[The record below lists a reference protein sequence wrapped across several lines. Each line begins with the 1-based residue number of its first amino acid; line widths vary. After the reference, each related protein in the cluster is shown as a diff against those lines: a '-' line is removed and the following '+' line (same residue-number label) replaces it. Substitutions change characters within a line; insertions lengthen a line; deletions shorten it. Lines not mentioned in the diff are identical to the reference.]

1 MLRKSPFKHKKILIG
16 ITGGIAAYKATAI
29 VRLLTEAGHTVKVVP
44 SQNALRF
51 IGATTLEALSHNT
64 VDADLYTDVADVK
77 HIELGKSADLVIVA
91 PATASFIART
101 AAGIADDLLGN
112 VILAT
117 NAPVVIAPAMHT
129 EMWLNKATADNVA
142 KLRDRGVVVIE
153 PASGRLTGSDT
164 GIGRLPE
171 PEEIVEQALRA
182 LPAGDLTGRRLLI
195 TAGGTQEAIDPV
207 RFIGNRSSGKQGI
220 AIASEAVRRGAQ
232 VTLIASNIEEIP
244 DGVGDVILA
253 RTALDVANAVN
264 EQLPVHDALIM
275 AAAIADY
282 RIENQSPLKLK
293 RGELGARISLDLV
306 ANPDI
311 LKSAVERIKTEGLN
325 VVSVGF
331 AAETAGSE
339 DALTRLAQRKLIEKG
354 CDILVANDV
363 SGGAVFGSDS
373 NSVLILTASG
383 SATGR
388 SGSKKATA
396 NQLLDMLADSLS
408 K

>member
-1 MLRKSPFKHKKILIG
+1 MRVVVG
-16 ITGGIAAYKATAI
+16 ITGGIAAYKATSI

-51 IGATTLEALSHNT
+51 IGAATLEALSHNT
-64 VDADLYTDVADVK
+64 VDPDLFTDVADVK
-77 HIELGKSADLVIVA
+77 HIEIAKSADLVIVA

-112 VILAT
+112 VMLAT

-129 EMWLNKATADNVA
+129 EMWLNSATVNNIQT
-142 KLRDRGVVVIE
+142 LRERGITVIE
-153 PASGRLTGSDT
+153 PASGRLTGEDS
-164 GIGRLPE
+164 GVGRLPE

-182 LPAGDLTGRRLLI
+182 LPAGDLTGRSILI

-207 RFIGNRSSGKQGI
+207 RFIGNRSSGKQGL
-220 AIASEAVRRGAQ
+220 AIASEAVRRGAR

-244 DGVGDVILA
+244 EGVGTVIEA
-253 RTALDVANAVN
+253 RTALDVAQAVN
-264 EQLPVHDALIM
+264 EQLTKHDVLVM

-282 RIENQSPLKLK
+282 RIENQSNLKLK
-293 RGELGARISLDLV
+293 RAELGTRISLDLV

-311 LKSAVERIKTEGLN
+311 LKTTVERIKAEGLK
-325 VVSVGF
+325 VISVGF

-339 DALTRLAQRKLIEKG
+339 DALTRLAQRKLIDKG

-373 NSVLILTASG
+373 NSVLILTATG

-396 NQLLDMLADSLS
+396 NQLLDMLVESF

>member
-1 MLRKSPFKHKKILIG
+1 MRVVVG
-16 ITGGIAAYKATAI
+16 ITGGIAAYKATSI

-51 IGATTLEALSHNT
+51 IGAATLEALSHNA
-64 VDADLYTDVADVK
+64 VDPDLFTDVADVK
-77 HIELGKSADLVIVA
+77 HIEIAKSADLVIVA
-91 PATASFIART
+91 PATAAFIART

-112 VILAT
+112 VMLAT

-129 EMWLNKATADNVA
+129 EMWLNSATVNNIQT
-142 KLRDRGVVVIE
+142 LRERGITVIE
-153 PASGRLTGSDT
+153 PASGRLTGEDS
-164 GIGRLPE
+164 GVGRLPE

-182 LPAGDLTGRRLLI
+182 LPAGDLTGRSILI

-207 RFIGNRSSGKQGI
+207 RFIGNRSSGKQGL
-220 AIASEAVRRGAQ
+220 AIASEAVRRGAR

-244 DGVGDVILA
+244 EGVGTVIEA
-253 RTALDVANAVN
+253 RTALDVAQAVN
-264 EQLPVHDALIM
+264 EQLTKHDVLVM

-282 RIENQSPLKLK
+282 RIENQSNLKLK
-293 RGELGARISLDLV
+293 RAELGNRISLDLV

-311 LKSAVERIKTEGLN
+311 LKTTVERIKAEGLK
-325 VVSVGF
+325 VISVGF

-373 NSVLILTASG
+373 NSVLILTATG

-396 NQLLDMLADSLS
+396 NQLLDMLVESF

>member
-1 MLRKSPFKHKKILIG
+1 MRVVVG
-16 ITGGIAAYKATAI
+16 ITGGIAAYKATSI

-77 HIELGKSADLVIVA
+77 HIELGKTADLVIVA

-129 EMWLNKATADNVA
+129 EMWLNQATVDNVA
-142 KLRDRGVVVIE
+142 KLRERGVVVIE

-182 LPAGDLTGRRLLI
+182 VPAGDLNGHRLLI

-220 AIASEAVRRGAQ
+220 AIASEAVRRGAS
-232 VTLIASNIEEIP
+232 VTLIASNIDEIP

-264 EQLPVHDALIM
+264 EQLPLHDALIM

-311 LKSAVERIKTEGLN
+311 LKSAIERIKTEGLK

-363 SGGAVFGSDS
+363 SGGAVFGSEN

>member
-1 MLRKSPFKHKKILIG
+1 MRVVVG
-16 ITGGIAAYKATAI
+16 ITGGIAAYKATSI

-51 IGATTLEALSHNT
+51 IGAATLEALSHNA
-64 VDADLYTDVADVK
+64 VDPDLFTDVADVK
-77 HIELGKSADLVIVA
+77 HIEIAKSADLVIVA
-91 PATASFIART
+91 PATAAFIART

-112 VILAT
+112 VMLAT

-129 EMWLNKATADNVA
+129 EMWLNSATVNNIQT
-142 KLRDRGVVVIE
+142 LRERGITVIE
-153 PASGRLTGSDT
+153 PASGRLTGEDS
-164 GIGRLPE
+164 GVGRLPE

-182 LPAGDLTGRRLLI
+182 LPAGDLIGRSILI

-207 RFIGNRSSGKQGI
+207 RFIGNRSSGKQGL
-220 AIASEAVRRGAQ
+220 AIASEAVRRGAR

-244 DGVGDVILA
+244 EGVGTVIEA
-253 RTALDVANAVN
+253 RTALDVAQAVN
-264 EQLPVHDALIM
+264 EQLTKHDVLVM

-282 RIENQSPLKLK
+282 RIENQSNLKLK
-293 RGELGARISLDLV
+293 RAELGNRISLDLV

-311 LKSAVERIKTEGLN
+311 LKTTVERIKAEGLK
-325 VVSVGF
+325 VISVGF

-373 NSVLILTASG
+373 NSVLILTATG

-396 NQLLDMLADSLS
+396 NQLLDMLVESF

>member
-1 MLRKSPFKHKKILIG
+1 MRVVVG
-16 ITGGIAAYKATAI
+16 ITGGIAAYKATSI

-51 IGATTLEALSHNT
+51 IGAATLEALSHNA
-64 VDADLYTDVADVK
+64 VDPDLFTDVADVK
-77 HIELGKSADLVIVA
+77 HIEIAKSADLVIVA

-112 VILAT
+112 VMLAT

-129 EMWLNKATADNVA
+129 EMWLNSATVNNIQT
-142 KLRDRGVVVIE
+142 LRERGITVIE
-153 PASGRLTGSDT
+153 PASGRLTGEDS
-164 GIGRLPE
+164 GVGRLPE

-182 LPAGDLTGRRLLI
+182 LPAGDLTGRSILI

-207 RFIGNRSSGKQGI
+207 RFIGNRSSGKQGL
-220 AIASEAVRRGAQ
+220 AIASEAVRRGAR

-244 DGVGDVILA
+244 EGVGTVIEA
-253 RTALDVANAVN
+253 RTALDVAQAVN
-264 EQLPVHDALIM
+264 EQLTKHDVLVM

-282 RIENQSPLKLK
+282 RIENQSNLKLK
-293 RGELGARISLDLV
+293 RAELGTRISLDLV

-311 LKSAVERIKTEGLN
+311 LTTTVERIKAEGLK
-325 VVSVGF
+325 VISVGF

-373 NSVLILTASG
+373 NSVLILTATG

-396 NQLLDMLADSLS
+396 NQLLDMLVESF

>member
-1 MLRKSPFKHKKILIG
+1 MRVVVG
-16 ITGGIAAYKATAI
+16 ITGGIAAYKATSI

-51 IGATTLEALSHNT
+51 IGAATLEALSHNT
-64 VDADLYTDVADVK
+64 VDPDLYTDVAEVK
-77 HIELGKSADLVIVA
+77 HIEIGKSADLVIVA
-91 PATASFIART
+91 PATASFLART

-112 VILAT
+112 VLLAT
-117 NAPVVIAPAMHT
+117 NAPVVLAPAMHT
-129 EMWLNKATADNVA
+129 EMWLNQATIANVQ
-142 KLRDRGVVVIE
+142 KLRERGFTIIE
-153 PASGRLTGSDT
+153 PASGRLTGADT
-164 GIGRLPE
+164 GVGRLPE

-182 LPAGDLTGRRLLI
+182 LPAGDLTGHHLLI

-220 AIASEAVRRGAQ
+220 AIASEAVRRGAR
-232 VTLIASNIEEIP
+232 VTLVASNVEEIP
-244 DGVGDVILA
+244 DAVGTVIEA
-253 RTALDVANAVN
+253 RTALEVAEAVN
-264 EQLPVHDALIM
+264 AHLPNVDALIM

-282 RIENQSPLKLK
+282 RIENQSQAKLK
-293 RGELGARISLDLV
+293 RSELGQRISLDLV

-311 LKSAVERIKTEGLN
+311 LKSAVERIKADGLK
-325 VVSVGF
+325 VLSVGF

-339 DALTRLAQRKLIEKG
+339 DALSRLAQRKLIEKG

-363 SGGAVFGSDS
+363 SGGAVFGSDR

-383 SATGR
+383 SVTGR

-396 NQLLDMLADSLS
+396 NQLLDMLSDALN
-408 K
+408 

>member
-1 MLRKSPFKHKKILIG
+1 MRVVVG
-16 ITGGIAAYKATAI
+16 ITGGIAAYKATSI

-51 IGATTLEALSHNT
+51 IGAATLEALSHNT
-64 VDADLYTDVADVK
+64 VDPDLFTDVADVK
-77 HIELGKSADLVIVA
+77 HIEIAKSADLVIVA
-91 PATASFIART
+91 PATAAFIART

-112 VILAT
+112 VLLAT

-129 EMWLNKATADNVA
+129 EMWLNSATVNNIQT
-142 KLRDRGVVVIE
+142 LRERGITVIE
-153 PASGRLTGSDT
+153 PASGRLTGEDS
-164 GIGRLPE
+164 GVGRLPE

-182 LPAGDLTGRRLLI
+182 LPAGDLTGRSILI

-207 RFIGNRSSGKQGI
+207 RFIGNRSSGKQGL
-220 AIASEAVRRGAQ
+220 AIASEAVRRGAR

-244 DGVGDVILA
+244 EGVGTVIEA
-253 RTALDVANAVN
+253 RTALDVAQAVN
-264 EQLPVHDALIM
+264 EQLTKHDVLVM

-282 RIENQSPLKLK
+282 RIENQSNLKLK
-293 RGELGARISLDLV
+293 RAELGNRISLDLV

-311 LKSAVERIKTEGLN
+311 LKTTVERIKAEGLK
-325 VVSVGF
+325 VISVGF

-373 NSVLILTASG
+373 NSVLILTATG

-396 NQLLDMLADSLS
+396 NQLLDMLVESF

>member
-1 MLRKSPFKHKKILIG
+1 MRVVVG
-16 ITGGIAAYKATAI
+16 ITGGIAAYKATSI

-244 DGVGDVILA
+244 DDVGDVILA

>member
-1 MLRKSPFKHKKILIG
+1 M
-16 ITGGIAAYKATAI
+16 
-29 VRLLTEAGHTVKVVP
+29 
-44 SQNALRF
+44 
-51 IGATTLEALSHNT
+51 
-64 VDADLYTDVADVK
+64 
-77 HIELGKSADLVIVA
+77 
-91 PATASFIART
+91 
-101 AAGIADDLLGN
+101 
-112 VILAT
+112 LAT

-129 EMWLNKATADNVA
+129 EMWLNSATVNNIQT
-142 KLRDRGVVVIE
+142 LRERGITVIE
-153 PASGRLTGSDT
+153 PASGRLTGEDS
-164 GIGRLPE
+164 GVGRLPE

-182 LPAGDLTGRRLLI
+182 LPAGDLTGRSILI

-207 RFIGNRSSGKQGI
+207 RFIGNRSSGKQGL
-220 AIASEAVRRGAQ
+220 AIASEAVRRGAR

-244 DGVGDVILA
+244 EGVGTVIEA
-253 RTALDVANAVN
+253 RTALDVAQAVN
-264 EQLPVHDALIM
+264 EQLTKHDVLVM

-282 RIENQSPLKLK
+282 RIENQSNLKLK
-293 RGELGARISLDLV
+293 RAELGTRISLDLV

-311 LKSAVERIKTEGLN
+311 LKTTVERIKAEGLK
-325 VVSVGF
+325 VISVGF

-373 NSVLILTASG
+373 NSVLILTATG

-396 NQLLDMLADSLS
+396 NQLLDMLVESF

>member
-1 MLRKSPFKHKKILIG
+1 MRVVVG
-16 ITGGIAAYKATAI
+16 ITGGIAAYKATSI

-51 IGATTLEALSHNT
+51 IGAATLEALSHNT
-64 VDADLYTDVADVK
+64 VDPDLFTDVADVK
-77 HIELGKSADLVIVA
+77 HIEIAKSADLVIVA
-91 PATASFIART
+91 PATAAFIART

-112 VILAT
+112 VLLAT

-129 EMWLNKATADNVA
+129 EMWLNSATVNNIQT
-142 KLRDRGVVVIE
+142 LRERGITVIE
-153 PASGRLTGSDT
+153 PASGRLTGEDS
-164 GIGRLPE
+164 GVGRLPE

-182 LPAGDLTGRRLLI
+182 LPAGDLTGRSILI

-207 RFIGNRSSGKQGI
+207 RFIGNRSSGKQGL
-220 AIASEAVRRGAQ
+220 AIASEAVRRGAR

-244 DGVGDVILA
+244 EGVGTVIEA
-253 RTALDVANAVN
+253 RTALDVAQAVN
-264 EQLPVHDALIM
+264 EQLTKHDVLVM

-282 RIENQSPLKLK
+282 RIENQSNLKLK
-293 RGELGARISLDLV
+293 RAELGTRISLDLV

-311 LKSAVERIKTEGLN
+311 LKTTVERIKAEGLK
-325 VVSVGF
+325 VISVGF

-373 NSVLILTASG
+373 NSVLILTATG

-396 NQLLDMLADSLS
+396 NQLLDMLVESF

>member
-1 MLRKSPFKHKKILIG
+1 MRVVVG
-16 ITGGIAAYKATAI
+16 ITGGIAAYKATSI

-51 IGATTLEALSHNT
+51 IGAATLEALSHNA
-64 VDADLYTDVADVK
+64 VDPDLFTDVADVK
-77 HIELGKSADLVIVA
+77 HIEIAKSADLVIVA

-112 VILAT
+112 VMLAT

-129 EMWLNKATADNVA
+129 EMWLNSATVNNIQT
-142 KLRDRGVVVIE
+142 LRERGITVIE
-153 PASGRLTGSDT
+153 PASGRLTGEDS
-164 GIGRLPE
+164 GVGRLPE

-182 LPAGDLTGRRLLI
+182 LPAGDLTGRSILI

-207 RFIGNRSSGKQGI
+207 RFIGNRSSGKQGL
-220 AIASEAVRRGAQ
+220 AIASEAVRRGAR

-244 DGVGDVILA
+244 EGVGTVIEA
-253 RTALDVANAVN
+253 RTALDVAQAVN
-264 EQLPVHDALIM
+264 EQLTKHDVLVM

-282 RIENQSPLKLK
+282 RIENQSNLKLK
-293 RGELGARISLDLV
+293 RAELGTRISLDLV

-311 LKSAVERIKTEGLN
+311 LKTTVERIKAEGLK
-325 VVSVGF
+325 VISVGF

-339 DALTRLAQRKLIEKG
+339 DALTRLAQRKLIDKG

-373 NSVLILTASG
+373 NSVLILTATG

-396 NQLLDMLADSLS
+396 NQLLDMLVESF

>member
-1 MLRKSPFKHKKILIG
+1 MRVVVG
-16 ITGGIAAYKATAI
+16 ITGGIAAYKATSI

-164 GIGRLPE
+164 GIGRLPD

-253 RTALDVANAVN
+253 RTALDVANAVD
-264 EQLPVHDALIM
+264 EHLPLHDALIM

-363 SGGAVFGSDS
+363 SGGSVFGSDS

-396 NQLLDMLADSLS
+396 NQLLDMLVDSLNR
-408 K
+408 

>member
-1 MLRKSPFKHKKILIG
+1 MRVVVG
-16 ITGGIAAYKATAI
+16 ITGGIAAYKATSI

-77 HIELGKSADLVIVA
+77 HIQLGKSADLVIVA

-129 EMWLNKATADNVA
+129 EMWLNQATVDNVA

-153 PASGRLTGSDT
+153 PASGRLTGSDN

-182 LPAGDLTGRRLLI
+182 LPAGDLAGHRLLI

-264 EQLPVHDALIM
+264 EQLPLHDALIM

-331 AAETAGSE
+331 AAETAGSG

-408 K
+408 D

>member
-1 MLRKSPFKHKKILIG
+1 MRVVVG
-16 ITGGIAAYKATAI
+16 ITGGIAAYKATSI

-77 HIELGKSADLVIVA
+77 HIELGKTADLVIVA

-129 EMWLNKATADNVA
+129 EMWLNQATVDNVA
-142 KLRDRGVVVIE
+142 KLRERGVVVIE

-182 LPAGDLTGRRLLI
+182 VPAGDLNGHRLLI

-232 VTLIASNIEEIP
+232 VTLIASNIDEIP

-264 EQLPVHDALIM
+264 EQLPLHDALIM

-311 LKSAVERIKTEGLN
+311 LKSAIDRIKTEGLK

-363 SGGAVFGSDS
+363 SGGAVFGSEN

-396 NQLLDMLADSLS
+396 NQLLDMLADSLR

>member
-1 MLRKSPFKHKKILIG
+1 MRVVVG
-16 ITGGIAAYKATAI
+16 ITGGIAAYKATSI

-51 IGATTLEALSHNT
+51 IGAATLEALSHNT
-64 VDADLYTDVADVK
+64 VDPDLFTDVADVK
-77 HIELGKSADLVIVA
+77 HIEIAKSADLVIVA

-112 VILAT
+112 VLLAT

-129 EMWLNKATADNVA
+129 EMWLNAATAANIET
-142 KLRDRGVVVIE
+142 LRERGVVVIE

-164 GIGRLPE
+164 GVGRLPE
-171 PEEIVEQALRA
+171 PEEIVDQALRA
-182 LPAGDLTGRRLLI
+182 IPSGDLAGRSILI

-220 AIASEAVRRGAQ
+220 AIASEAVRRGAR

-244 DGVGDVILA
+244 EGVGTVIQA
-253 RTALDVANAVN
+253 RTALDVADAVN
-264 EQLPVHDALIM
+264 EQLTQHDALVM

-282 RIENQSPLKLK
+282 RIENKSDLKLK
-293 RGELGARISLDLV
+293 RAELGNRISLELV

-311 LKSAVERIKTEGLN
+311 LKTSIERIKAEGLN

-331 AAETAGSE
+331 AAETAGGE
-339 DALTRLAQRKLIEKG
+339 DALTRMAQRKLIDKG

-373 NSVLILTASG
+373 NSVIILTATG
-383 SATGR
+383 AATGR

-396 NQLLDMLADSLS
+396 NQLLDMLADAF

>member
-1 MLRKSPFKHKKILIG
+1 MRVVVG
-16 ITGGIAAYKATAI
+16 ITGGIAAFKATSI

-44 SQNALRF
+44 TQNALRF
-51 IGATTLEALSHNT
+51 IGSTTLEALSHNT

-77 HIELGKSADLVIVA
+77 HIELGKSADLIIVA

-112 VILAT
+112 VILAS
-117 NAPVVIAPAMHT
+117 NAPVVIAPAMHS
-129 EMWLNKATADNVA
+129 EMWLNPATVDNVA
-142 KLRDRGVVVIE
+142 KLRERGIVVIE

-182 LPAGDLTGRRLLI
+182 IPVGDLTGHRLLI

-220 AIASEAVRRGAQ
+220 AIATEAVRRGAQ
-232 VTLIASNIEEIP
+232 VTLIASNIEESP
-244 DGVGDVILA
+244 EGVGSVISA
-253 RTALDVANAVN
+253 RTALDVSNAVN
-264 EQLPVHDALIM
+264 EQLPNHDALIM

-282 RIENQSPLKLK
+282 RIENQSTHKLK

-311 LKSAVERIKTEGLN
+311 LKSSIERIKAEGLK
-325 VVSVGF
+325 VISVGF

-339 DALTRLAQRKLIEKG
+339 DALTRLAQRKMIEKG

-396 NQLLDMLADSLS
+396 NQLLDMLADAL
-408 K
+408 KK

>member
-1 MLRKSPFKHKKILIG
+1 MRVVVG
-16 ITGGIAAYKATAI
+16 ITGGIAAYKATSI

-51 IGATTLEALSHNT
+51 IGAATLEALSHNA
-64 VDADLYTDVADVK
+64 VDPDLFTDVADVK
-77 HIELGKSADLVIVA
+77 HIEIAKSADLVIVA

-112 VILAT
+112 VMLAT

-129 EMWLNKATADNVA
+129 EMWLNSATVNNIQT
-142 KLRDRGVVVIE
+142 LRERGITVIE
-153 PASGRLTGSDT
+153 PASGRLTGEDS
-164 GIGRLPE
+164 GVGRLPE

-182 LPAGDLTGRRLLI
+182 LPAGDLTGRSILI

-207 RFIGNRSSGKQGI
+207 RFIGNRSSGKQGL
-220 AIASEAVRRGAQ
+220 AIASEAVRRGAR

-244 DGVGDVILA
+244 EGVGTVIEA
-253 RTALDVANAVN
+253 RTALDVAQAVN
-264 EQLPVHDALIM
+264 EQLTKHDVLVM

-282 RIENQSPLKLK
+282 RIENQSNLKLK
-293 RGELGARISLDLV
+293 RAELGTRISLDLV

-311 LKSAVERIKTEGLN
+311 LKTTVERIKAEGLK
-325 VVSVGF
+325 VISVGF

-373 NSVLILTASG
+373 NSVLILTATG

-396 NQLLDMLADSLS
+396 NQLLDMLVESF